1 MENENITINDIL
13 GQTEQ
18 QSKEEYNNFRV
29 AKIREKL
36 YYPVLRG
43 GVSPEQLK
51 NIADSVIKE
60 ELNSVISLPGYI
72 PTLLNNFAN
81 SSVGVAVVVGYPF
94 GEGDIDM
101 VIRAVK
107 TFAKKPVSEIVTVLS
122 LSDLKFCKARK
133 TERILKLLSSV
144 GKKKKVSVNVFPRL
158 MLLLIAHRVLFL
170 NGNKMKIQAWDK
182 RGITHM
188 KEKVIRIISSYNLTN
203 IYITTGF
210 YGEDFSSDVIQTVK
224 KSLKKPIKII
234 SGAQDLSTE
243 ETVTLLKDT
252 DGVFTSKSVD
262 LIRELKQSM

>member
-144 GKKKKVSVNVFPRL
+144 GKKKKVSV
-158 MLLLIAHRVLFL
+158 MLDCSRF
-170 NGNKMKIQAWDK
+170 
-182 RGITHM
+182 ITEDL
-188 KEKVIRIISSYNLTN
+188 EKVIRIISSYNLTN

>member
-72 PTLLNNFAN
+72 PTLLNNFVN

-144 GKKKKVSVNVFPRL
+144 GKKKKVSV
-158 MLLLIAHRVLFL
+158 MLDCSRF
-170 NGNKMKIQAWDK
+170 
-182 RGITHM
+182 ITEDL
-188 KEKVIRIISSYNLTN
+188 EKVIRIISSYNLTN